1 MLYCLNPACPKPQNP
16 DDAKYCQN
24 CGNYLLLDD
33 RYKAIEI
40 IGRGG
45 FGRTY
50 LAVDETKA
58 EKPYCV
64 IKLLLPRQPNIN
76 PKSADLFRQEAD
88 RLDEL
93 GQHPQIPALL
103 AHYEFS
109 TAQYLVQEF
118 IDGQNLEEELKEGTF
133 TEAELRELLEDLLPV
148 LSFIHSFQVIHRDI
162 KPENIIRPYANERYV
177 LVDFGASKFAT
188 GTALARTATVIG
200 SAGYVAPEQAM
211 GRAEFSS
218 DIYSLGVTCIHLL
231 TGIHPFDLYSV
242 GEDAW
247 IWEQYLPQP
256 VSVQLQQ
263 VLNRMLC
270 KATSQR
276 YRNAS
281 DVLQDLGKQPG
292 SLKRSP
298 TPSSPRRAENPPNSV
313 PPNTAQPNTAQP
325 WRLAQTLLGHN
336 GGITA
341 IAIHPAGQI
350 LASGS
355 TDRTIKLWDLD
366 QGKLLHTF
374 AGRSLFSNL
383 GHRDRISTLTFS
395 ANGATLF
402 SGSDDGTIKEW
413 DTNRKLINT
422 LQEPGWGISALTIM
436 NDMRTLISGGG
447 DGAIHLWDLEKQA
460 LVSSLTQHQ
469 DWVSG
474 LIVSGDRRTLISS
487 SYDKKILLWDLKNN
501 NILNTLLGHTERIKA
516 IAVTSDWQTL
526 ISGSADKTIKVWN
539 LARGEQ
545 SQSLAAYADQVN
557 CLAIDP
563 HDEWFASG
571 CEDGTL
577 TVWDMETIERICTM
591 RHAWG
596 VNAIAFSPDGDLL
609 VSGSA
614 DETIKIWER
623 TV

>member
-1 MLYCLNPACPKPQNP
+1 MIYCLNPACLKPQNP

-24 CGNYLLLDD
+24 CGRHLLLDD

-40 IGRGG
+40 IGQGG

-58 EKPYCV
+58 KKPYCV
-64 IKLLLPRQPNIN
+64 IKLLLPRQSNIN
-76 PKSADLFRQEAD
+76 LKAAELFRQEAD

-103 AHYEFS
+103 AHYESS

-133 TEAELRELLEDLLPV
+133 TEAEVRELLEDLLPV

-200 SAGYVAPEQAM
+200 SAGYVAPEQAI
-211 GRAEFSS
+211 GRGEFSS

-231 TGIHPFDLYSV
+231 TGIHPFDLYSIS
-242 GEDAW
+242 EDAW
-247 IWEQYLPQP
+247 VWEQYLPKP
-256 VSVQLQQ
+256 VSVQLRQ
-263 VLNRMLC
+263 VLNKMLYR
-270 KATSQR
+270 ATSQR
-276 YRNAS
+276 YRNAA
-281 DVLQDLGKQPG
+281 DVLQDLGRRPFADVPK
-292 SLKRSP
+292 SP
-298 TPSSPRRAENPPNSV
+298 DAD
-313 PPNTAQPNTAQP
+313 QP

-374 AGRSLFSNL
+374 AGRSLFSNV

-395 ANGATLF
+395 SNGETLF

-413 DTNRKLINT
+413 DVDTRRLINT
-422 LQEPGWGISALTIM
+422 LQEPGWGISALTVA

-447 DGAIHLWDLEKQA
+447 DGVIHLWDLEKQT
-460 LVSSLTQHQ
+460 LIVSLTKHQ

-474 LIVSGDRRTLISS
+474 LIVSADGNTLISS
-487 SYDKKILLWDLKNN
+487 SYDKKILLRDLKNN
-501 NILNTLLGHTERIKA
+501 RILNTLSGHTERVKA
-516 IAVTSDWQTL
+516 IAVTSGWQNL
-526 ISGSADKTIKVWN
+526 ISGGADKTIKIWN

-545 SQSLAAYADQVN
+545 LQSLATHNEQIN
-557 CLAIDP
+557 CLAIAP
-563 HDEWFASG
+563 HDEYFASG

-577 TVWDMETIERICTM
+577 TVWDIETTERICTM

-614 DETIKIWER
+614 DETIKIWQREA
-623 TV
+623 

>member
-1 MLYCLNPACPKPQNP
+1 MIYCLNPACSKPQNP

-50 LAVDETKA
+50 LAVDETKDR
-58 EKPYCV
+58 KPYCV
-64 IKLLLPRQPNIN
+64 IKLLLPRQPNLN
-76 PKSADLFRQEAD
+76 PKAAELFRREAD

-103 AHYEFS
+103 AYYES
-109 TAQYLVQEF
+109 SAAQYLVQEF
-118 IDGQNLEEELKEGTF
+118 IDGQNLEEDLKEGTF
-133 TEAELRELLEDLLPV
+133 TEAEVRELLEDLLPV

-211 GRAEFSS
+211 GRGEFSS
-218 DIYSLGVTCIHLL
+218 DTYSLGVTCIHLL

-242 GEDAW
+242 SEDAW
-247 IWEQYLPQP
+247 VWQQYLPKP

-263 VLNRMLC
+263 VLDKMLY

-276 YRNAS
+276 YRNAA
-281 DVLQDLGKQPG
+281 DVLQDLGRRPLVG
-292 SLKRSP
+292 SSKIVSD
-298 TPSSPRRAENPPNSV
+298 TD
-313 PPNTAQPNTAQP
+313 QP
-325 WRLAQTLLGHN
+325 WRLVQTLLGHN

-374 AGRSLFSNL
+374 VGRSLFSKV

-402 SGSDDGTIKEW
+402 SGSDDGTIKAW
-413 DTNRKLINT
+413 DTSRNLIDT
-422 LQEPGWGISALTIM
+422 LQEPGWGISVLTTT
-436 NDMRTLISGGG
+436 NDMKTLISGGG
-447 DGAIHLWDLEKQA
+447 DGTIHLWDLERQV
-460 LVSSLTQHQ
+460 LVNSLTKHQ

-474 LIVSGDRRTLISS
+474 LIISADGNTLISS

-501 NILNTLLGHTERIKA
+501 SILNTLSGHEERIKA
-516 IAVTSDWQTL
+516 IAVTFNWQIL
-526 ISGSADKTIKVWN
+526 ISGSADKTIKIWN
-539 LARGEQ
+539 LAQGEQ
-545 SQSLAAYADQVN
+545 LQTLVAHKDQVN

-563 HDEWFASG
+563 HNECFASG

-577 TVWDMETIERICTM
+577 TVWDIETTERICTL

-596 VNAIAFSPDGDLL
+596 VNAIAFTPDGDLL
-609 VSGSA
+609 ISGSA
-614 DETIKIWER
+614 DETIKIWQREA
-623 TV
+623 

>member
-16 DDAKYCQN
+16 DDARYCQN

-40 IGRGG
+40 IGQGG

-58 EKPYCV
+58 NKPYCV
-64 IKLLLPRQPNIN
+64 IKLLLPRQPHLN
-76 PKSADLFRQEAD
+76 PKAIELFRQEAD

-103 AHYEFS
+103 AHYES
-109 TAQYLVQEF
+109 PTAQYLVQEF
-118 IDGQNLEEELKEGTF
+118 IDGQNLEEELKEGIF
-133 TEAELRELLEDLLPV
+133 TEAEVRELLEDLLPV

-211 GRAEFSS
+211 GRGEFSS

-231 TGIHPFDLYSV
+231 TGIHPFDLYSIS
-242 GEDAW
+242 EDAW
-247 IWEQYLPQP
+247 VWEQYLPKP
-256 VSVQLQQ
+256 VSVQLRQ
-263 VLNRMLC
+263 VLNKMLR

-276 YRNAS
+276 YRTAA
-281 DVLQDLGKQPG
+281 DVLQDLGR
-292 SLKRSP
+292 RSP
-298 TPSSPRRAENPPNSV
+298 SGNAK
-313 PPNTAQPNTAQP
+313 TAPDAQQP
-325 WRLAQTLLGHN
+325 WQLAQTLLGHN
-336 GGITA
+336 GGITT

-374 AGRSLFSNL
+374 IGRSLFSSV
-383 GHRDRISTLTFS
+383 GHRDRISTLNFS
-395 ANGATLF
+395 ADGATLF

-413 DTNRKLINT
+413 DMNTRKLINT
-422 LQEPGWGISALTIM
+422 LQEPGWGISALTIT
-436 NDMRTLISGGG
+436 NDLRMLISGSG
-447 DGAIHLWDLEKQA
+447 DGVIHLWSLETQA
-460 LVSSLTQHQ
+460 LIKSLVKHQ
-469 DWVSG
+469 DWISG
-474 LIVSGDRRTLISS
+474 LIVSADGCTLISS

-501 NILNTLLGHTERIKA
+501 SLLNTLSGHLERVNA
-516 IAVTSDWQTL
+516 IAITSDWQTL
-526 ISGSADKTIKVWN
+526 VSGSADKTIKIWN
-539 LARGEQ
+539 LARGDQ
-545 SQSLAAYADQVN
+545 LQSLAVYKDQVN

-563 HDEWFASG
+563 YDECFASG

-577 TVWDMETIERICTM
+577 TIWDIETSDRICTM

-614 DETIKIWER
+614 DETIKIWQREA
-623 TV
+623 

>member
-24 CGNYLLLDD
+24 CGSYLLLDD
-33 RYKAIEI
+33 RYKAIKI

-58 EKPYCV
+58 KKPYCV

-76 PKSADLFRQEAD
+76 PKAIELFRQEAD

-103 AHYEFS
+103 AHYES
-109 TAQYLVQEF
+109 PTAQYLVQEF

-211 GRAEFSS
+211 GRGEFSS

-231 TGIHPFDLYSV
+231 TGIHPFDLYSIS
-242 GEDAW
+242 EDAW
-247 IWEQYLPQP
+247 VWEQYLPKP
-256 VSVQLQQ
+256 VSVQMRQ
-263 VLNRMLC
+263 VLDKMLC

-276 YRNAS
+276 YHTAA
-281 DVLQDLGKQPG
+281 DVLQDLGRRPLSDNSKT
-292 SLKRSP
+292 SP
-298 TPSSPRRAENPPNSV
+298 DGD
-313 PPNTAQPNTAQP
+313 QP

-336 GGITA
+336 GGITT
-341 IAIHPAGQI
+341 IAIHPSGQI

-366 QGKLLHTF
+366 HGKLLHTF

-395 ANGATLF
+395 PDGATLF

-413 DTNRKLINT
+413 DVNTRKLINT
-422 LQEPGWGISALTIM
+422 LQEPGWGISALTIT
-436 NDMRTLISGGG
+436 NDGKTLVSGGG
-447 DGAIHLWDLEKQA
+447 DGVIHFWDLKKQK
-460 LVSSLTQHQ
+460 LVTSLTKHQ
-469 DWVSG
+469 DWISG
-474 LIVSGDRRTLISS
+474 LIISVDGRTLISS
-487 SYDKKILLWDLKNN
+487 SYDKKILLWDLRNN
-501 NILNTLLGHTERIKA
+501 SILNTLLGPTERVKA
-516 IAVTSDWQTL
+516 IAVTSDWQIL
-526 ISGSADKTIKVWN
+526 ISGSADKTIKIWN

-545 SQSLAAYADQVN
+545 LQVLAAHKDQIN

-563 HDEWFASG
+563 HDECFVSG
-571 CEDGTL
+571 YEDGSL
-577 TVWDMETIERICTM
+577 TIWDMETTERICTM

-596 VNAIAFSPDGDLL
+596 VNAIAFTPDGDLL
-609 VSGSA
+609 ISGSA
-614 DETIKIWER
+614 DETIKIWQR
-623 TV
+623 KIN

>member
-58 EKPYCV
+58 TKPYCV

-76 PKSADLFRQEAD
+76 INPKAIELFRQEAD

-103 AHYEFS
+103 AHYES
-109 TAQYLVQEF
+109 PTAQYLVQEF
-118 IDGQNLEEELKEGTF
+118 IDGINLEEDLKEGVF
-133 TEAELRELLEDLLPV
+133 TEAEVRELLEDLLPV

-162 KPENIIRPYANERYV
+162 KPENILRPYANERYV

-211 GRAEFSS
+211 GRGEFSS

-242 GEDAW
+242 SEDAW
-247 IWEQYLPQP
+247 VWEQYLPKP
-256 VSVQLQQ
+256 VSIQLRR
-263 VLNRMLC
+263 VLNKMLC

-276 YRNAS
+276 YRTAA
-281 DVLQDLGKQPG
+281 DVLQDLGRRTLSGNSKN
-292 SLKRSP
+292 SP
-298 TPSSPRRAENPPNSV
+298 DAD
-313 PPNTAQPNTAQP
+313 QP

-355 TDRTIKLWDLD
+355 TDRTIKLWDLNH
-366 QGKLLHTF
+366 GKLLHTF

-395 ANGATLF
+395 PDGATLF
-402 SGSDDGTIKEW
+402 SGSDDGTIKVWEMS
-413 DTNRKLINT
+413 TRNLINT
-422 LQEPGWGISALTIM
+422 LREPGWGISAIAIT
-436 NDMRTLISGGG
+436 NDMKTLISGGG
-447 DGAIHLWDLEKQA
+447 DGVIHLWNLDKQ
-460 LVSSLTQHQ
+460 SLINSLAQHQ
-469 DWVSG
+469 DWISE
-474 LIVSGDRRTLISS
+474 LIVSADGRTLISS
-487 SYDKKILLWDLKNN
+487 SYDKK
-501 NILNTLLGHTERIKA
+501 
-516 IAVTSDWQTL
+516 
-526 ISGSADKTIKVWN
+526 
-539 LARGEQ
+539 
-545 SQSLAAYADQVN
+545 YF
-557 CLAIDP
+557 C
-563 HDEWFASG
+563 
-571 CEDGTL
+571 GT
-577 TVWDMETIERICTM
+577 
-591 RHAWG
+591 
-596 VNAIAFSPDGDLL
+596 
-609 VSGSA
+609 
-614 DETIKIWER
+614 
-623 TV
+623 

>member
-1 MLYCLNPACPKPQNP
+1 MLYCLNPACSKPQNP
-16 DDAKYCQN
+16 DDARYCQN

-50 LAVDETKA
+50 LAVDETQA

-76 PKSADLFRQEAD
+76 PKAAELFRQEAD
-88 RLDEL
+88 RLNEL

-103 AHYEFS
+103 AHYES
-109 TAQYLVQEF
+109 PTAQYLVQEF

-133 TEAELRELLEDLLPV
+133 TEAEVRELLEDLLPV

-211 GRAEFSS
+211 GRGEFSS

-242 GEDAW
+242 SEDAW
-247 IWEQYLPQP
+247 VWEQYLPKP
-256 VSVQLQQ
+256 VSVQLRQ
-263 VLNRMLC
+263 VLAKMLC
-270 KATSQR
+270 RATSQR
-276 YRNAS
+276 YRNAA
-281 DVLQDLGKQPG
+281 DVLQDLGRQPRKEFSKQ
-292 SLKRSP
+292 SP
-298 TPSSPRRAENPPNSV
+298 DV
-313 PPNTAQPNTAQP
+313 DQP
-325 WRLAQTLLGHN
+325 WRLARTLLGHS

-374 AGRSLFSNL
+374 AARSLFSNL

-395 ANGATLF
+395 ADGGTLF

-413 DTNRKLINT
+413 DMSTRQLINT
-422 LQEPGWGISALTIM
+422 LQEPGWGISALVIT
-436 NDMRTLISGGG
+436 NDMRTLVSGGG
-447 DGAIHLWDLEKQA
+447 DGVIHLWDLEKQT
-460 LVSSLTQHQ
+460 LVTSLTNHQ
-469 DWVSG
+469 SWVSG
-474 LIVSGDRRTLISS
+474 LIVSADGNTLISS

-501 NILNTLLGHTERIKA
+501 AILNTLLGHAERVKA

-526 ISGSADKTIKVWN
+526 ISGSADKTIKIWN
-539 LARGEQ
+539 LAQGEQ
-545 SQSLAAYADQVN
+545 LRSLAAPKDQIN

-563 HDEWFASG
+563 YDECFASG

-577 TVWDMETIERICTM
+577 TVWDIETIERICTM

-596 VNAIAFSPDGDLL
+596 VNAIAFTPDGDLL

-614 DETIKIWER
+614 DETIKIWQREA
-623 TV
+623 

>member
-1 MLYCLNPACPKPQNP
+1 MLYCLNPSCPKPQNP

-33 RYKAIEI
+33 RYKAIEV
-40 IGRGG
+40 IGQGG

-50 LAVDETKA
+50 LAVDETKDQ
-58 EKPYCV
+58 KPYCV

-76 PKSADLFRQEAD
+76 PKAVELFRQEAD

-103 AHYEFS
+103 AHYELP

-118 IDGQNLEEELKEGTF
+118 IDGLNLEEDLKEGTF
-133 TEAELRELLEDLLPV
+133 TEAEVRELLEDLLPV

-211 GRAEFSS
+211 GRGEFSS

-231 TGIHPFDLYSV
+231 TGIHPFDLYSIS
-242 GEDAW
+242 EDAW
-247 IWEQYLPQP
+247 VWEQYLPKP
-256 VSVQLQQ
+256 VSVQLRQ
-263 VLNRMLC
+263 VLDKMLR

-276 YRNAS
+276 YRTAA
-281 DVLQDLGKQPG
+281 DVLQDLGKQSLSG
-292 SLKRSP
+292 SSKI
-298 TPSSPRRAENPPNSV
+298 SSDAE
-313 PPNTAQPNTAQP
+313 QP
-325 WRLAQTLLGHN
+325 WQLAQTLLGHN

-341 IAIHPAGQI
+341 IAIHPSGQI

-366 QGKLLHTF
+366 HGKLLHTF
-374 AGRSLFSNL
+374 IGRSLFSSV

-395 ANGATLF
+395 LDGATLF
-402 SGSDDGTIKEW
+402 SGSDDGTLKEW
-413 DTNRKLINT
+413 DMNTYKLINT
-422 LQEPGWGISALTIM
+422 LQEPGWGISALTIA
-436 NDMRTLISGGG
+436 NDTRTLISGGG
-447 DGAIHLWDLEKQA
+447 DGVIHLWSLEKQA
-460 LVSSLTQHQ
+460 LVNSLAKHK
-469 DWVSG
+469 DWISG
-474 LIVSGDRRTLISS
+474 LIISADGRTLISS
-487 SYDKKILLWDLKNN
+487 SYDKKIFLWDLESNRL
-501 NILNTLLGHTERIKA
+501 LNTLSGHIERIKA
-516 IAVTSDWQTL
+516 IAITSDWQTL
-526 ISGSADKTIKVWN
+526 ISGSADKTIKIWN

-545 SQSLAAYADQVN
+545 LLALETQKDQIN

-563 HDEWFASG
+563 HNEWFASG

-577 TVWDMETIERICTM
+577 TVWDIETSERICTM

-623 TV
+623 KT

>member
-1 MLYCLNPACPKPQNP
+1 MIYCLNPVCPHPQNP
-16 DDAKYCQN
+16 DDAHYCQN
-24 CGNYLLLDD
+24 CGNFLLLDD
-33 RYKAIEI
+33 RYRAIEV

-50 LAVDETKA
+50 LAVDETKPG
-58 EKPYCV
+58 KPYCV
-64 IKLLLPRQPNIN
+64 LKLLLPRQPIN
-76 PKSADLFRQEAD
+76 PEKAAELFRQEAD
-88 RLDEL
+88 RLAEL
-93 GQHPQIPALL
+93 GEHPQIPALL
-103 AHYEFS
+103 AHYELPN
-109 TAQYLVQEF
+109 AQYLVQEF

-133 TEAELRELLEDLLPV
+133 SEAEIRELLEDLLPV
-148 LSFIHSFQVIHRDI
+148 LRFIHSFQVIHRDI

-211 GRAEFSS
+211 GRGEFAS

-231 TGIHPFDLYSV
+231 TGIHPFDLYSIS
-242 GEDAW
+242 EDAW
-247 IWEQYLPQP
+247 VWQQYLPKP
-256 VSVQLQQ
+256 VSAQLRQ
-263 VLNRMLC
+263 VLDKMLY

-276 YRNAS
+276 YRNAA
-281 DVLQDLGKQPG
+281 DVLKDLGQLAPARRNDQP
-292 SLKRSP
+292 KV
-298 TPSSPRRAENPPNSV
+298 SSSDAPP
-313 PPNTAQPNTAQP
+313 P

-336 GGITA
+336 GGITT

-374 AGRSLFSNL
+374 VARSLFSNG
-383 GHRDRISTLTFS
+383 GHRDRISTLAFS
-395 ANGATLF
+395 SDGATLF

-413 DTNRKLINT
+413 DMNTRKLINT
-422 LQEPGWGISALTIM
+422 LPEPGWGISALTVT
-436 NDMRTLISGGG
+436 NDGWTLISGGG
-447 DGAIHLWDLEKQA
+447 DGVVHLWDLEKQSLA
-460 LVSSLTQHQ
+460 ASLVKHQ

-474 LIVSGDRRTLISS
+474 LLISADGQTLISS
-487 SYDKKILLWDLKNN
+487 SYDKKILLWDLKNDR
-501 NILNTLLGHTERIKA
+501 ILNILLGHVERVKA
-516 IAVTSDWQTL
+516 IAVTDDWQTL
-526 ISGSADKTIKVWN
+526 ISGSADKTIKIWN
-539 LARGEQ
+539 LSEGKQ
-545 SQSLAAYADQVN
+545 LQVLAAHKDQIN

-577 TVWDMETIERICTM
+577 TVWDVETRERICTM

-596 VNAIAFSPDGDLL
+596 VNAIAFTPDGEML

-614 DETIKIWER
+614 DETIKIWQR
-623 TV
+623 KA